1 MSNQLG
7 MNENPLPQ
15 PQQQQQLLTGRP
27 LIKGQEGGAPFQ
39 QPPHMGNRPTVP
51 PFSNQQLASNAA
63 ITGVA
68 VKLFEQQQQHQ
79 LLAAAVAASAASAA
93 SQNQQIKQQQQ
104 QQQLFQQQQHQQQQ
118 QQQRTSPLQQTLLSY
133 ASGLQSNLAMQNRA
147 IPPNVPVANRTHFR
161 PIHPQPMIPPIS
173 GYSPY
178 MANQSGG
185 PQTGQSRP
193 PSGLNSSN
201 QFYGFP
207 PASNLRGQAQ
217 GLNALAALQQQAYA
231 GNRSPNMLQGGN
243 PLARWFPPEILSQ
256 AGSGMMPNLPPMP
269 NQKILSLEELERLH
283 TSPMSH

>member
-1 MSNQLG
+1 
-7 MNENPLPQ
+7 
-15 PQQQQQLLTGRP
+15 
-27 LIKGQEGGAPFQ
+27 
-39 QPPHMGNRPTVP
+39 MGNRPTVP

-118 QQQRTSPLQQTLLSY
+118 QQQQRTSPLQQTLLSY

-173 GYSPY
+173 GTFPLQYSSFLQLFLRFFFFKAKLFINAWLIQQIKLP
-178 MANQSGG
+178 AL
-185 PQTGQSRP
+185 T
-193 PSGLNSSN
+193 
-201 QFYGFP
+201 QFIHITCD
-207 PASNLRGQAQ
+207 LCIR
-217 GLNALAALQQQAYA
+217 
-231 GNRSPNMLQGGN
+231 
-243 PLARWFPPEILSQ
+243 
-256 AGSGMMPNLPPMP
+256 
-269 NQKILSLEELERLH
+269 
-283 TSPMSH
+283 